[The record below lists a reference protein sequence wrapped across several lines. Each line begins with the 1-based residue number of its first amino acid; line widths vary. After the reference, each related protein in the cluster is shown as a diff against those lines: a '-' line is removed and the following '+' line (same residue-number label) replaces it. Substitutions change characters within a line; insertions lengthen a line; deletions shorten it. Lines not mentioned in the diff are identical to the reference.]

1 MNAEDTCITT
11 LVLSVKVRQN
21 VNKRLKARHMLDLLQ
36 VDLLAS
42 GARVFRLE
50 SGRPSDEV
58 ARGRA
63 ILNPNKDFFES
74 LGKCVSTQMQ
84 SEKPRLLIAQDNN
97 AQNTQQN

>member
-1 MNAEDTCITT
+1 M
-11 LVLSVKVRQN
+11 RQN
-21 VNKRLKARHMLDLLQ
+21 VNKRLKARQMLDLLQ

-42 GARVFRLE
+42 GARVLRPE

-63 ILNPNKDFFES
+63 ILNPKKDFFES

-84 SEKPRLLIAQDNN
+84 SEKTSLINW
-97 AQNTQQN
+97 TGE